1 MSIFDNDSTLS
12 GPFEPPTGT
21 LQAPTVPA
29 LTILW
34 HPDLDRVGE
43 VALLEDDGVLG
54 FTRDAPAFF
63 VPGSNVGRPIA
74 HRMMARDPV
83 VGFASAQ
90 GRLEIRPGSTDIE
103 VRVDGVRFDRARQLS
118 PAEVGRGVILTV
130 ARAFAFCLHSIRHP
144 VTRSPNLGLVGS
156 SDAID
161 DIRHAITRAAGR
173 ADTVLIRGESGTGK
187 ELVARALHES
197 GPRVKGPFVPENA
210 SRFQRE
216 RADDVFFGHERGAFT
231 GATDSQPGLFRAA
244 DGGTL
249 FIDEIGDLPSEAQ
262 PMLLRVIVDRIV
274 QPLSSTKSRKV
285 DVCLVAATSADL
297 EAARSAERFDKS
309 LYNRL
314 NTSVN
319 ITLPPLRE
327 RREDVGVLLVHFLR
341 IYLDA
346 DLQRLQDQTADSPW
360 LAARDVAALAMHSW
374 PDNVRG
380 LEGVAKKLAIEAGP
394 GARSGTH
401 DWIKNFLAEAE
412 RPPPPDAPSSRETK
426 SFAGNRDLLL
436 AALERS
442 GWSNAGAAKLL
453 GYSPS
458 TFSRRLGDDPELRAV
473 TKLRIADMV
482 REEREAKG
490 DVEIA
495 AKKLGVSPALLAR
508 RLRRPR

>member
-1 MSIFDNDSTLS
+1 VSIFDNDSTLS

-21 LQAPTVPA
+21 LQAPAVPA

-34 HPDLDRVGE
+34 HPDLNRVGE

-74 HRMMARDPV
+74 HRVMAREPV
-83 VGFASAQ
+83 VSFVSAQ
-90 GRLEIRPGSTDIE
+90 GSVEIRPAPGDVD

-244 DGGTL
+244 HGGTL

-274 QPLSSTKSRKV
+274 QPLGSTKSRKV
-285 DVCLVAATSADL
+285 DVLVVAATNANL
-297 EAARSAERFDKS
+297 EAAVSAGRFNES
-309 LYNRL
+309 LLNRFK
-314 NTSVN
+314 NSVN
-319 ITLPPLRE
+319 IPIPPLRA

-346 DLQRLQDQTADSPW
+346 DLQGLQAADPPW

-380 LEGVAKKLAIEAGP
+380 IEGVAKRMAIEAGP
-394 GARSGTH
+394 GARCGTH
-401 DWIKNFLAEAE
+401 DWIKNFLAEVE
-412 RPPPPDAPSSRETK
+412 WSPLPDARPSGETK
-426 SFAGNRDLLL
+426 SFAGSRDLLL

-442 GWSNAGAAKLL
+442 GWNSARAAKLIGL
-453 GYSPS
+453 SPP
-458 TFSRRLGDDPELRAV
+458 TFSRRLAAHPELRTVA
-473 TKLRIADMV
+473 KLRIADLI
-482 REEREAKG
+482 REEREANG

-495 AKKLGVSPALLAR
+495 AQRLGVSPALLAR

>member
-12 GPFEPPTGT
+12 GPFEPPTGS
-21 LQAPTVPA
+21 LSAPVVPA

-34 HPDLDRVGE
+34 HPDLNRVGE

-74 HRMMARDPV
+74 HRMMGRDPV
-83 VGFASAQ
+83 VGFASVQ

-103 VRVDGVRFDRARQLS
+103 VRVDGERFDQTRQLD
-118 PAEVGRGVILTV
+118 PAELGRGIIVTV

-161 DIRHAITRAAGR
+161 DVRHAIMRAAGR

-197 GPRVKGPFVPENA
+197 GPRAKGPFVPENA

-216 RADDVFFGHERGAFT
+216 RADDVLFGHERGAFT

-244 DGGTL
+244 HGGTL
-249 FIDEIGDLPSEAQ
+249 FIDEIGDLPLEAQ
-262 PMLLRVIVDRIV
+262 PMLLRVIEDRIV
-274 QPLSSTKSRKV
+274 QPLSSTRSRKV
-285 DVCLVAATSADL
+285 DVFVVAATNADL
-297 EAARSAERFDKS
+297 EAALSAGRFNES
-309 LYNRL
+309 LFYRL
-314 NTSVN
+314 KTSVN
-319 ITLPPLRE
+319 IALPPLRA
-327 RREDVGVLLVHFLR
+327 RREDVGLLLVHFLR

-346 DLQRLQDQTADSPW
+346 DLQSLQTADPPW

-380 LEGVAKKLAIEAGP
+380 LEGVARNLAIEAGP
-394 GARSGTH
+394 GARCGTH

-412 RPPPPDAPSSRETK
+412 RQPPPDASSSRETK
-426 SFAGNRDLLL
+426 SAASNRDLLL

-442 GWSNAGAAKLL
+442 GWSSARAAKLIGL
-453 GYSPS
+453 SPP
-458 TFSRRLGDDPELRAV
+458 TFSRRLGEHPELRTVA
-473 TKLRIADMV
+473 KLRIADLI
-482 REEREAKG
+482 REEREANG

-495 AKKLGVSPALLAR
+495 AKRLGVSPALLAR

>member
-1 MSIFDNDSTLS
+1 VSSLDGDSTLT
-12 GPFEPPTGT
+12 GPFEAPTGW
-21 LQAPTVPA
+21 LRAPVVPA

-43 VALLEDDGVLG
+43 VGLLEGDGESGL
-54 FTRDAPAFF
+54 TRDGPAFF
-63 VPGSNVGRPIA
+63 VPGTDVGRPIA
-74 HRMMARDPV
+74 HRVMARDPV
-83 VGFASAQ
+83 VSFVSAK
-90 GRLEIRPGSTDIE
+90 GSVEIRPAPGGTD
-103 VRVDGVRFDRARQLS
+103 VRIDGVRLDRARQLS

-130 ARAFAFCLHSIRHP
+130 ARAFAFCLHHIRYP
-144 VTRSPNLGLVGS
+144 VTRSLHLGLVGS

-161 DIRHAITRAAGR
+161 DVRYAITRAAAR

-197 GPRVKGPFVPENA
+197 GPRAKGPFVPENA

-216 RADDVFFGHERGAFT
+216 RADDVLFGHERGAFT
-231 GATDSQPGLFRAA
+231 GATDSYPGLFRLAH
-244 DGGTL
+244 GGTL
-249 FIDEIGDLPSEAQ
+249 FLDEIGDLPLEVQ
-262 PMLLRVIVDRIV
+262 PSILRVIEDRVV

-285 DVCLVAATSADL
+285 DVCVVAATSADL

-412 RPPPPDAPSSRETK
+412 RPPPPDVPSSRARK
-426 SFAGNRDLLL
+426 SASNRDLLL

-458 TFSRRLGDDPELRAV
+458 TFSRRLGEDPELRAV

-490 DVEIA
+490 NVEIA